1 MSRFAS
7 VFTEGQEDA
16 YLKPYRETADLIM
29 VWTNLFMTL
38 VCLGLAAVSG
48 SWAAFLLVG
57 VPTSLLSYVL
67 WRIQPGQLLTRLYMA
82 CAFMVYTSLLIHQS
96 EGDIEAHFSAFGL
109 IGVLLYY
116 RDWRTIAVATLFIY
130 LQHLVGGYAQ
140 TLGFPI
146 YVFDTPQFWSTFWL
160 HVAYFLPFV
169 SMMGFLSIWLKKEG
183 VEQQRIIQKGL
194 EKEQALR
201 DATDRS
207 EVANRLKS
215 QFLANMSHEIRT
227 PLNGVGGMIQL
238 ALGTAI
244 TPEQRQYL
252 SVAQESSEHLLL
264 LLNDILDFSKIESGS
279 LELTSEPFD
288 LRQMCFSLRAT
299 FHPLAL
305 KRQLQLDVVC
315 DDSVPALILT
325 DSTRVRQICINLI
338 NNALK
343 YTQQGGVRCT
353 LWVPLYAG
361 GSDGSLQIEVRD
373 SGEGFAPE
381 LAESLFSPFVQA
393 DNSSTRTHGGVGL
406 GLAITRSLV
415 LLLGGNIQAAGNPG
429 KGACFTV
436 TLPLQVVTDK
446 LQVMQVD
453 ASRPPV
459 SSALHILVAEDHPV
473 NQQVMRL
480 MLNKLGH
487 QVVMASDGQIALDR
501 MQSETFDIILL
512 DVMMPGKDGLDVL
525 AQWREH
531 ERLQGGHTPIVMVTA
546 HAMLG
551 DAEKMIAAG
560 ADAYLAKPI
569 SMEGLAAVIAKVA
582 RPSGRGSVKP

>member
-1 MSRFAS
+1 MNRFAS

-38 VCLGLAAVSG
+38 VCFSLAAVSG

-57 VPTSLLSYVL
+57 VPTLLLSYVL
-67 WRIQPGQLLTRLYMA
+67 WRIQPGKLLTRLYMA

-169 SMMGFLSIWLKKEG
+169 SMMGFLSIWLKNEG

-201 DATDRS
+201 DATDRA

-238 ALGTAI
+238 ALGTSI

-279 LELTSEPFD
+279 LELTSEPLD

-325 DSTRVRQICINLI
+325 DPTRVRQICINLI

-353 LWVPLYAG
+353 LWVPPYAG

-393 DNSSTRTHGGVGL
+393 DNSSTRAHGGVGL

-415 LLLGGNIQAAGNPG
+415 LLLGGNIQAVGNPG

-436 TLPLQVVTDK
+436 TLPLQLVTDK
-446 LQVMQVD
+446 LRVMQVD
-453 ASRPPV
+453 ASRPTV
-459 SSALHILVAEDHPV
+459 SSALHILVAEDHLV

-487 QVVMASDGQIALDR
+487 HVVMASDGQIALDR
-501 MQSETFDIILL
+501 MQRETFDIILL

-582 RPSGRGSVKP
+582 RPSVRESVKP